1 MMIKMNIYACF
12 LHWYK
17 YFKHFHWILLELF
30 HVIIT
35 VSILIL
41 TEEEM
46 GTEQLSILP
55 RVRELLSS
63 TADIWTQFFSF
74 SPKTKFL
81 YYAKLICSVNTT
93 LDLQTTLGEP
103 LSGKGSVTQ
112 ILDDCICSL
121 QIFSSIQTSTCI

>member
-12 LHWYK
+12 LHCCK

-55 RVRELLSS
+55 KLKQPETGRIVVLTTTSQHHRE
-63 TADIWTQFFSF
+63 AGAWH
-74 SPKTKFL
+74 
-81 YYAKLICSVNTT
+81 
-93 LDLQTTLGEP
+93 
-103 LSGKGSVTQ
+103 
-112 ILDDCICSL
+112 
-121 QIFSSIQTSTCI
+121 IFNAQKAPQ